1 MVGHGR
7 RFAATRRAACIFS
20 IASVRLGAT
29 ILDRRFAETEVVI
42 MTDDA
47 RSHHTVPIT
56 IDGRPFEVEPGRH
69 ETAGDLLRLAG
80 LDPNGY
86 DLAVIREHGEIHK
99 FADNQRVDVQPHEK
113 FVSIRQTAPVA

>member
-1 MVGHGR
+1 
-7 RFAATRRAACIFS
+7 
-20 IASVRLGAT
+20 
-29 ILDRRFAETEVVI
+29 